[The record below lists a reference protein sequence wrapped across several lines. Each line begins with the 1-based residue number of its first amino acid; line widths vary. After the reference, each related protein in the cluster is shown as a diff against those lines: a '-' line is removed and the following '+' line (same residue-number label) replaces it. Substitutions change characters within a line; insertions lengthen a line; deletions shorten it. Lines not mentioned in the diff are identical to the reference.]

1 MVGILLAPSLW
12 AAGARESQAKGPIE
26 VTFWSLFT
34 GGDGEFFDAMVDEFN
49 RTHTDIVAKTDT
61 VKFDNYYTKLTTA
74 LSANNAP
81 DVVVVHQ
88 SNLLGYVPRG
98 VFMPLDDLLAKNNA
112 PLDDFV
118 AAPLDAV
125 KYDGK
130 TYALPVDVPALIMY
144 YNLDRLMYAL
154 FFMSDMNGDGLKAWM
169 DEWVYGCENRAAYID
184 HYVQK
189 FGSKNLDGIR
199 CKPYYSAPANY
210 GSAFTSRWDKDGRE
224 RAIGMTLAEF
234 EQT

>member
-1 MVGILLAPSLW
+1 MRTHNRKRAFIAIALIGLMMLSTLW
-12 AAGARESQAKGPIE
+12 AAGTQEQTKQEGPIE

-98 VFMPLDDLLAKNNA
+98 VFLPLDDLLAKNNA
-112 PLDDFV
+112 P
-118 AAPLDAV
+118 
-125 KYDGK
+125 
-130 TYALPVDVPALIMY
+130 
-144 YNLDRLMYAL
+144 
-154 FFMSDMNGDGLKAWM
+154 
-169 DEWVYGCENRAAYID
+169 
-184 HYVQK
+184 
-189 FGSKNLDGIR
+189 
-199 CKPYYSAPANY
+199 
-210 GSAFTSRWDKDGRE
+210 
-224 RAIGMTLAEF
+224 IG
-234 EQT
+234 